1 MSELKSHTRVNDILL
16 GPLERPALQW
26 SAAQMPAWVKPDQL
40 TALGSVGA
48 VVVLI
53 AYWSSNGNLV
63 FLWLATLGLFINWFG
78 DSMDGTLAR
87 YRHIERPKY
96 GFFVDHTVDA
106 LNIVVIVLGIALS
119 PLISFE
125 IVAFVLA
132 GYLLMSILVYIETYV
147 EGKFKISYGKLGPTE
162 MRAFIVITNTYAF
175 FFGIPYVEIASST
188 FNLLDV
194 LAGAV
199 GVALF
204 GIYIVSVF
212 QGARALAQAE

>member
-119 PLISFE
+119 PLIIFE
-125 IVAFVLA
+125 IAAFVLA

>member
-26 SAAQMPAWVKPDQL
+26 SAAHMPAWVKPDHL

-53 AYWSSNGNLV
+53 AYGSSNGNLV

-125 IVAFVLA
+125 IATFVLV
-132 GYLLMSILVYIETYV
+132 GYLLMSILVYIETYI

-162 MRAFIVITNTYAF
+162 MRALIVIINTYAF

-188 FNLLDV
+188 LNLLDV

-212 QGARALAQAE
+212 RGARTLAQAE